1 MKIILIGKAEGWWN
15 APREG
20 ETWGIHSLCL
30 KREVKMVWDMHKIE
44 INEGCEPK
52 QQQMIIDYV
61 NEDKVPYMT
70 LKKHDDIP
78 TSMAFPI
85 EEMELKYSESSI
97 SYMVWYA
104 IHIGATEID
113 LYGILMAAFDEYHEQ
128 LKSVEYWIGYA
139 RGKGIKVT
147 IHEPTAICKGR
158 QGLYGYDF
166 VNEPTPMGSCY
177 KKKNDPDPDALYVLQ
192 RWRQGAQV

>member
-1 MKIILIGKAEGWWN
+1 MKIILIGKGTGWEK
-15 APREG
+15 APQDG
-20 ETWGIHSLCL
+20 NTWGVHSLCL
-30 KREVKMVWDMHKIE
+30 LRPVSMVWHLHKFDEEGYVGIPE
-44 INEGCEPK
+44 NEEAMKRCINENRIPMMC
-52 QQQMIIDYV
+52 
-61 NEDKVPYMT
+61 

-85 EEMELKYSESSI
+85 EEMSPKYSESSI

-113 LYGILMAAFDEYHEQ
+113 MYGVLMAAFDEYHEQ
-128 LKSVEYWIGYA
+128 LKSTEYWIGYA

-147 IHEPTAICKGR
+147 IYEPTAVCKGR
-158 QGLYGYDF
+158 QGLYGYDY
-166 VNEPTPMGSCY
+166 VNEATPMGSVY
-177 KKKNDPDPDALYVLQ
+177 QKKDEPESLYVLQ

>member
-1 MKIILIGKAEGWWN
+1 MKIILIGSANNWQD
-15 APREG
+15 APSEG
-20 ETWGIHSLCL
+20 ETWGIHAVCL
-30 KREVKMVWDMHKIE
+30 HRPVSMVWHLHKFDE
-44 INEGCEPK
+44 EDYVCVPENEEAIK
-52 QQQMIIDYV
+52 RYV
-61 NEDKVPYMT
+61 NENKIPMMC

-166 VNEPTPMGSCY
+166 MNEATPMGSVY
-177 KKKNDPDPDALYVLQ
+177 EDWKAN
-192 RWRQGAQV
+192 G